1 MWKYKCKTHLISLGF
16 GFLIG
21 AVLTCLSL
29 FKEAA
34 IIYEMIPSEIASLIM
49 DNPYLLVISGGFGIA
64 GFVNV
69 VFIIQYIAEK
79 LNINSFFL
87 LLAVMMGPTVS
98 LMVGV
103 ICVIPAA
110 LVCVYGILSLRAEE
124 KKRMQGHQQ
133 GLDEE
138 FVRVYCIQHKLNE
151 DMRAL
156 GESCRKNADKV
167 NMIYFLGVIAV
178 VCSTLAINNF
188 LIWGL
193 MLIIYLMLFQVVLR
207 YRATVFL
214 PITSLMYTQCDPEA
228 CISAIIY
235 YSTKKGKVK
244 LVQRNLIAQCLLYLD
259 DPELAQDVLIGYP
272 RKDQSSSLTYWTIM
286 SYIYYMLKD
295 ESGIK
300 RCKEEASKVRLNF
313 GGGGVMIQSAELRS
327 IQNRIDLL
335 NGDLNTCKKYFL
347 DSLKNRVPL
356 PFQLVDASYYIGLIS
371 FVEEDYVIARL
382 YFEKVVENGNGMAM
396 VAKAKKY
403 LEKISNIDVDSV
415 EGE

>member
-1 MWKYKCKTHLISLGF
+1 MWKYKCKSHLISLGF

-21 AVLTCLSL
+21 AVLTCLS
-29 FKEAA
+29 FYKDTA
-34 IIYEMIPSEIASLIM
+34 IIYEMVPENIASIIM
-49 DNPYLLVISGGFGIA
+49 ENPYLLIISGGFGIA

-87 LLAVMMGPTVS
+87 MFAVMMGPTIS
-98 LMVGV
+98 LMIGV
-103 ICVIPAA
+103 ACVIPAIF
-110 LVCVYGILSLRAEE
+110 VCIYGILSLKGEE

-138 FVRVYCIQHKLNE
+138 FVRVYCIHHKLNE
-151 DMRAL
+151 EMRSL
-156 GESCRKNADKV
+156 GESCRKNADKI
-167 NMIYFLGVIAV
+167 NAIYALGIIAI
-178 VCSTLAINNF
+178 VCSTLAINSF
-188 LIWGL
+188 VIWAI
-193 MLIIYLMLFQVVLR
+193 MLVVYIMLFQVVIR

-235 YSTKKGKVK
+235 YSTKRGKVK

-286 SYIYYMLKD
+286 SYVYYMLKD
-295 ESGIK
+295 EAGIV

-335 NGDLNTCKKYFL
+335 NGELNTCKKFFL
-347 DSLKNRVPL
+347 EFLKNRIPL

-371 FVEEDYVIARL
+371 FVQEDYVIARM

-396 VAKAKKY
+396 VGKAQKY
-403 LEKISNIDVDSV
+403 LEKISKIDVDSADI
-415 EGE
+415 